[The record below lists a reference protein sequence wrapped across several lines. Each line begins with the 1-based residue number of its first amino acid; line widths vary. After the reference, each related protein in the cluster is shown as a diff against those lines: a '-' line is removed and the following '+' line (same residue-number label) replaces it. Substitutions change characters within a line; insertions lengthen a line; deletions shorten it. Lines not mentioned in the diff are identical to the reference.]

1 MNGFLFHGYSFLTII
16 TVLLSAA
23 VLIGINEITR
33 RSKKLSFAIYLYLPI
48 VLIVLIALGVVSS
61 PSTKNWFGVVKTL
74 SAAAGV
80 VGFLF
85 IRFYKKVENSKF
97 TIIFP
102 SFILIFNCL
111 EAIYRDFEFYFN
123 YGGTSFFDPASN
135 LLLTG
140 GAWNILNGIAGI
152 LMIAAITG
160 HAGIKISNDR
170 FRDMVWP
177 DQHIWWVI
185 GYTIWNFAY
194 CYNCIS
200 TRSMYAGFLLMISC
214 GICEL
219 FIKKGAWLQ
228 HRAQTLAF
236 FGMFS
241 LAFDYQSM
249 GAFGI
254 TASYNPKAWM
264 FVSLLSFVFNLG
276 LFSFTVY
283 KIIKVKK
290 NPFKY
295 DIFTDLKEYKEIVK
309 INNL

>member
-16 TVLLSAA
+16 TVLLSSA

-48 VLIVLIALGVVSS
+48 LLIILIALGVVAS

-111 EAIYRDFEFYFN
+111 EAIYRDFEFYAL
-123 YGGTSFFDPASN
+123 YTPQGIFDTNSN
-135 LLLTG
+135 LFLAG
-140 GAWNILNGIAGI
+140 GIWNVLNGIAGI
-152 LMIAAITG
+152 LMILSITG
-160 HAGIKISNDR
+160 HAGIKISNDK

-241 LAFDYQSM
+241 LAFDYQALP
-249 GAFGI
+249 AFSI
-254 TASYNPKAWM
+254 TASYNIAAWM
-264 FVSLLSFVFNLG
+264 TISILSFVFNLG
-276 LFSFTVY
+276 LFAFTVY
-283 KIIKVKK
+283 KIVKVKK
-290 NPFKY
+290 NPFKD
-295 DIFTDLKEYKEIVK
+295 DIFTDIKEYKEILKV
-309 INNL
+309 NNL